1 MFIIRAYRL
10 AHPNQLEDSPF
21 TSLVHLQLSTAKLTR
36 KDMDCLVLMQT
47 LQHLDFG
54 GCAIDVPAKS
64 ITKLFATL
72 QRLPSLRALH
82 MDQIHNHHFKAACF
96 GDRYPDPFPNLHIL
110 SIRATSAGAT
120 LFLEHLPALSLR
132 KFLWDVV
139 PTVDDSPLCEGR
151 YRPRPQCFDRG
162 VWETLEECAHTSLVQ
177 LTLKL
182 PEDVRM
188 PQLMVN
194 EERWH
199 ASLTALQTLSLYGP
213 PSIPFTA
220 FFNPCDL
227 EELQTIHH
235 DAFRWDSLIG
245 VNHWLRKSCDVD
257 TVRIG
262 RVSPSV
268 SHRGVQGLKHLEGD
282 FATHFYRGV
291 TRLIIQESF
300 DPGPN
305 LDGTPLTAEEVAELL
320 LQCYPDLQWV
330 IFRQPQ
336 QDGLHVTLPPAFRDL
351 IGDTAEVIDLT

>member
-1 MFIIRAYRL
+1 MPVHEETAVLGNTVLGSTIPGSTVPGSTVPGSTVPGSTVPGSTVLGSTWTLLSRDDTELVLEMHRSLQSKCAKKMCTEVEVVAEGLWSGDQFPAFWKRLEANTLNVLKCKDDILDEQTGSASALLFIIRAYRL
-10 AHPNQLEDSPF
+10 AHPNQLEDCPF
-21 TSLVHLQLSTAKLTR
+21 RSLVHLQLSTAKLTR

-54 GCAIDVPAKS
+54 GCAIDVPTKS

-132 KFLWDVV
+132 KFLWDIV

-162 VWETLEECAHTSLVQ
+162 VWETLEECAHASLVQ

-182 PEDVRM
+182 PEDVHM

-199 ASLTALQTLSLYGP
+199 ASLTALQTLSL
-213 PSIPFTA
+213 
-220 FFNPCDL
+220 
-227 EELQTIHH
+227 
-235 DAFRWDSLIG
+235 
-245 VNHWLRKSCDVD
+245 
-257 TVRIG
+257 
-262 RVSPSV
+262 
-268 SHRGVQGLKHLEGD
+268 
-282 FATHFYRGV
+282 
-291 TRLIIQESF
+291 
-300 DPGPN
+300 
-305 LDGTPLTAEEVAELL
+305 
-320 LQCYPDLQWV
+320 
-330 IFRQPQ
+330 
-336 QDGLHVTLPPAFRDL
+336 
-351 IGDTAEVIDLT
+351 